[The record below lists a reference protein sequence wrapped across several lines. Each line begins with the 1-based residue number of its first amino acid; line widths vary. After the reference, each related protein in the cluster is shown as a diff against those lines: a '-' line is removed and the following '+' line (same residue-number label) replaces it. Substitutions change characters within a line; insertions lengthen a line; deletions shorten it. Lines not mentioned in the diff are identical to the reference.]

1 MKKTLFGAGAM
12 LLMCACWAVSQP
24 KIQVS
29 PGTTMQF
36 GDYFQGQK
44 AEHTVTLKN
53 VGSDTL
59 RITDVKAQCGCTA
72 VLLADKVLGPSQEG
86 KLSITFNTTGQQG
99 RVTKEVFVSSNDP
112 ETPKVTIQFT
122 TNVIQLLN
130 LVPASFVFDRSVVD
144 STYTK
149 TITITNPSQKQSVKI
164 LGIDSKFDEVKVS
177 LLKNELMPGEQTQ
190 LQATFHPTRPG
201 TFQGVISLATDS
213 KLQPTYDVKIFTW
226 VNRK

>member
-1 MKKTLFGAGAM
+1 MKTILFGVAAM
-12 LLMCACWAVSQP
+12 LILSACCVIGQP

-29 PGTTMQF
+29 PGYTLEF

-44 AEHTVTLKN
+44 AERTVTLKN
-53 VGSDTL
+53 VGTDTL

-86 KLSITFNTTGQQG
+86 KLNITFNTAGQQG
-99 RVTKEVFVSSNDP
+99 KVTKQVFVSSNDP

-130 LVPASFVFDRSVVD
+130 LVPTSFVFDRAVVD

-164 LGIDSKFDEVKVS
+164 LGVDTKFEGLKVS
-177 LLKNELMPGEQTQ
+177 LMKNELMPGEQTQ
-190 LQATFHPTRPG
+190 LQAVFHPTKPG
-201 TFQGVISLATDS
+201 TSQGVIALATDS
-213 KLQPTYDVKIFTW
+213 KLQPSYDVKVFTW